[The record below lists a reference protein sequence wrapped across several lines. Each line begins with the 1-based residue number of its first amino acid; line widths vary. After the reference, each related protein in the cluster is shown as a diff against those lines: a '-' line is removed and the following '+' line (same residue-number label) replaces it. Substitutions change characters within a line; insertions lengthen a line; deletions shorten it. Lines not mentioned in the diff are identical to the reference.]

1 MRNTYNFLCMTH
13 QMYCSSW
20 SELYPTFADLFQRT
34 FITKRGK
41 TWNESLIISIES
53 SFLWVKAIA
62 SFEDRRDQNANTN
75 TMWKLTSSSG
85 QSRIL
90 DELFKC
96 LAKPFNFGKDKGF
109 LKPQQYL
116 MRHLNP
122 EVATNNYIR
131 TTVWYL
137 ALSDV
142 FTLIAPVIQSNKS
155 YNQIERVMKM
165 GWCITMNKSA
175 CLIFEV

>member
-41 TWNESLIISIES
+41 IWNESLIISIES

-90 DELFKC
+90 SEAWWTFQMLGKAFQLWQRQRFPEATAVSDETLKSWSCHKQLYQDNCMVSGSFWC
-96 LAKPFNFGKDKGF
+96 LYPNC
-109 LKPQQYL
+109 
-116 MRHLNP
+116 
-122 EVATNNYIR
+122 
-131 TTVWYL
+131 
-137 ALSDV
+137 S
-142 FTLIAPVIQSNKS
+142 S
-155 YNQIERVMKM
+155 YSV
-165 GWCITMNKSA
+165 
-175 CLIFEV
+175 